1 MKRPQV
7 NLYERER
14 LASTYSADRSAFEG
28 IYGTLGPRP
37 VTVSGLPHLAGQA
50 DVWASPETTPLSRY
64 ASEEAKNQRE
74 TGRQPGGP
82 SGDIKK

>member
-1 MKRPQV
+1 MNKPRG
-7 NLYERER
+7 NAYELER
-14 LASTYSADRSAFEG
+14 LAIVYSAERSAIEG

-37 VTVSGLPHLAGQA
+37 AGGSGPAHLTRQA
-50 DVWASPETTPLSRY
+50 DVWASPESTPLGCQ
-64 ASEEAKNQRE
+64 ASEEAKNQRQ

>member
-1 MKRPQV
+1 MNRPQDNV
-7 NLYERER
+7 YERER
-14 LASTYSADRSAFEG
+14 LAIVYSAERSAAEG

-37 VTVSGLPHLAGQA
+37 TDGSGPAHFTRQA
-50 DVWASPETTPLSRY
+50 DVWASPETTPLGRQ
-64 ASEEAKNQRE
+64 ASEEARNQRE